1 VKDRLRSEEG
11 FGMLELLIALVMLNV
26 GIFALVASFNA
37 GALAMQRASQAST
50 AATLAEKRMELF
62 RAQLYSSIVLDTSA
76 TTTASSNSVYAADT
90 AYSPTQI
97 TQTCTTP
104 LPTTCKAMETVTGPD
119 GFSYRIDVY
128 IVEYSPPTGRVTKRV
143 SVIVRNS
150 AATRTLA
157 RVVSSFDE
165 ATAV

>member
-37 GALAMQRASQAST
+37 GTLAMQRASQAST

-62 RAQLYSSIVLDTSA
+62 RAQLYTNVVLDTAS
-76 TTTASSNSVYAADT
+76 TTTASGNSVYAADA
-90 AYSPTQI
+90 AYSPTQV

-104 LPTTCKAMETVTGPD
+104 LPTTCNAMQTVTGPD

-128 IVEYSPPTGRVTKRV
+128 IVEYSPPGGRATKRV
-143 SVIVRNS
+143 SVVVRNGG
-150 AATRTLA
+150 ATRTLA